1 VRKLVILVAA
11 CVSVS
16 ACYHRVAEQEYK
28 HCRYPRTPAQIAADD
43 DSNDHDYWSE
53 KCLPGWEVKP

>member
-1 VRKLVILVAA
+1 
-11 CVSVS
+11 VS